1 MVALRVVLPVTKSAA
16 AMLLLQ
22 LALPLAM
29 PVVTSAPVNA
39 DAAVAMGAA
48 SVQGL
53 GPCDIYARGK
63 TPCVAAHSMTRALYA
78 AYDGSVNVSK
88 RPPVIHV

>member
-1 MVALRVVLPVTKSAA
+1 
-16 AMLLLQ
+16 MLLLQ

-39 DAAVAMGAA
+39 DAAAVAMGAA

-78 AYDGSVNVSK
+78 AYDGSVNVSLAPS
-88 RPPVIHV
+88 RHTCMT